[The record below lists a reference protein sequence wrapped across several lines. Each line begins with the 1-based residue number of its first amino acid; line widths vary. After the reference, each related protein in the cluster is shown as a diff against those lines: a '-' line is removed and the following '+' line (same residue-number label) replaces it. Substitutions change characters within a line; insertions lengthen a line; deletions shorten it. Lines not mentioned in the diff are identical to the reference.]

1 MARGKTNNKMS
12 FDEFKQFLAEVLVTE
27 PAKLVPEAHFITD
40 LGVDS
45 IRLVELMMRFQELG
59 IEISPESVWEIQT
72 IGDAYQHYSGQA
84 VTGG

>member
-1 MARGKTNNKMS
+1 MAVKSAKKPLS
-12 FDEFKQFLAEVLVTE
+12 FDEFVDVLVEVLVTE
-27 PAKLVPEAHFITD
+27 PGKVVPEAHFITD

-72 IGDAYQHYSGQA
+72 VGDAYQHYSKQMSGR
-84 VTGG
+84 G